1 MNRTRPRC
9 LAVSALALICA
20 AWAPAQEDAPKPKP
34 SPAKVAQDAKAK
46 AAREKKAKERA
57 KADAEAR
64 ARAIDVNHAT
74 KDELRLLPGVTEAY
88 AAAIIAKRPYK
99 VKADLVLKHAI
110 PFGLYQSL
118 RKKVAAK

>member
-1 MNRTRPRC
+1 
-9 LAVSALALICA
+9 VVALAFACA
-20 AWAPAQEDAPKPKP
+20 AWAPAQEDAPKPKR
-34 SPAKVAQDAKAK
+34 SPAQVAQDAKAK

-57 KADAEAR
+57 KAEAEAR
-64 ARAIDVNHAT
+64 AKAIDINHAT
-74 KDELRLLPGVTEAY
+74 KDQLRLIPGVTEAY

-118 RKKVAAK
+118 RKRVKLAAD